1 MTMPVLGIFAD
12 KSALGNP
19 EVTRK
24 IFTNYEHHEVP
35 GTGHFVM
42 MEKPGEFNALLTS
55 FVNKLPPAR

>member
-19 EVTRK
+19 EVVK
-24 IFTNYEHHEVP
+24 KMFPNYEHHEVA

-42 MEKPGEFNALLTS
+42 MENPREFNRLLTT
-55 FVNKLPPAR
+55 FVDRLGTH

>member
-19 EVTRK
+19 EVDKKLFR
-24 IFTNYEHHEVP
+24 NYEHHEVP

-42 MEKPGEFNALLTS
+42 MEKPASST
-55 FVNKLPPAR
+55 RC